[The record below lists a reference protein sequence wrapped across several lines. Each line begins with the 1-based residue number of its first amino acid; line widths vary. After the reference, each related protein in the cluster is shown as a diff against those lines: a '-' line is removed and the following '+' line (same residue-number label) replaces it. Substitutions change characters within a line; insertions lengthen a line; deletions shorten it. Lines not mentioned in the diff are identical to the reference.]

1 MSLFDGLNLAPPAS
15 RGAIVMPPPAVPLAC
30 EVRIARRYGVTRAQ
44 DQRRDEATAVR

>member
-1 MSLFDGLNLAPPAS
+1 MAWTRPAS
-15 RGAIVMPPPAVPLAC
+15 RGTIVVPSPAIPLAF